1 MPRDR
6 TQNQPS
12 IRVVDKLRSASAAQP
27 SIETIVEDDS
37 LEVSERE
44 QELARAQRAVEAA
57 PDVRS
62 DKVAQLKKQVEEGAY
77 NVPTEL
83 LADKLLETNGGQ

>member
-1 MPRDR
+1 MPSDR
-6 TQNQPS
+6 AQNQPS
-12 IRVVDKLRSASAAQP
+12 IRVVDKLRSTSAAQP
-27 SIETIVEDDS
+27 SIETIVKDDS

-83 LADKLLETNGGQ
+83 VADKLLETNGGQ